1 MELFKGRKL
10 IIATK
15 HHKERVIAP
24 IMEKA
29 LDVECFVNN
38 TFDTDRLGTFS
49 GEVKRELDPL
59 ATARKKCLM
68 AMEAS
73 NCDLGVASEGS
84 FGPHPSLFFASADDE
99 FLVFIDKKHDLE
111 IIVRELSTE
120 TNFNGKSLTSEE
132 ELWEFAQLTK
142 FPSHGLILKPSKDE
156 TTEIAKGINAKE
168 TLLSTFRYLQSKYGE
183 VYVETDMRAM
193 YNPSRMAVIALAA
206 EKLAEKIQSVCPK
219 CHTPGFGVTDAIA
232 GLPCDL
238 CSMPTATVKTLIY
251 KCSNCNYKEERP
263 PSHGKTTEDPTYCD
277 YCNP

>member
-24 IMEKA
+24 ILEKA
-29 LDVECFVNN
+29 LKVECFVNN
-38 TFDTDRLGTFS
+38 TFDTDILGTFS

-73 NCDLGVASEGS
+73 NCNLGVASEGS

-99 FLVFIDKKHDLE
+99 FLIFIDKKHKLE
-111 IIVRELSTE
+111 IVVRELSTD
-120 TNFNGKSLTSEE
+120 TNFNGKMISSES
-132 ELWEFAQLTK
+132 ELNEFAQLAK
-142 FPSHGLILKPSKDE
+142 FPSHGLILKPSENETKDMV
-156 TTEIAKGINAKE
+156 KGINTKE
-168 TLLSTFRYLQSKYGE
+168 TLYATYRYLQSKYGE
-183 VYVETDMRAM
+183 VYAETDMRAM
-193 YNPSRMAVIALAA
+193 FNPSRMAIIKAAATQLAD
-206 EKLAEKIQSVCPK
+206 KIQSVCPK

-232 GLPCDL
+232 GLPCEL

-251 KCSNCNYKEERP
+251 ECSNCNYKEERP
-263 PSHGKTTEDPTYCD
+263 PTHGKTTEDPTYCD

>member
-24 IMEKA
+24 ILEKT
-29 LDVECFVNN
+29 LEVECFVNN
-38 TFDTDRLGTFS
+38 TFDTDSLGTFS
-49 GEVKRELDPL
+49 GEVERELDPL
-59 ATARKKCLM
+59 STARKKCLL
-68 AMEAS
+68 AMEKA

-99 FLVFIDKKHDLE
+99 FLVFIDKKHNLE
-111 IIVRELSTE
+111 IVVHELSTE

-142 FPSHGLILKPSKDE
+142 FPSHGLILKPSKDD

-193 YNPSRMAVIALAA
+193 FNPSRMAVIGIAA
-206 EKLAEKIQSVCPK
+206 EKLAAKIQSVCPK

-232 GLPCDL
+232 GLPCEL
-238 CSMPTATVKTLIY
+238 CNMPTASVKTLVY
-251 KCSNCNYKEERP
+251 ECSNCHYKEERP